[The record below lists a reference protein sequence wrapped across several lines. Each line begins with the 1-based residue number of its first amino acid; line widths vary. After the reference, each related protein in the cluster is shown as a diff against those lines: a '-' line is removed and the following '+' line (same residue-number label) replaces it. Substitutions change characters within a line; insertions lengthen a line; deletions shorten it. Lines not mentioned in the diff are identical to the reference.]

1 MCLSRK
7 PAQIM
12 VFQITNSMQPF
23 RLPALQNY
31 EYIST
36 IGEGTYGVVWKC
48 RDKVSGRLVAVKAFK
63 EAHRDRVALKL
74 AVREAK
80 VLSMIKHP
88 NIVKMT
94 ASYRSKSGRL
104 YLVLEYIET
113 SLHSHLKR
121 FPCGLPAV
129 LTKILCW
136 QLLYAVAYLHED
148 KILHRDIKPDNI
160 LVTNKGVLKL
170 CDFGFARHTFCEP
183 RNVQHC
189 TQYITTRWYRSPDYL
204 ATGYEPRQRVPRS
217 LASFAHLLVLIFAII
232 GLHNGEG

>member
-104 YLVLEYIET
+104 YLAG
-113 SLHSHLKR
+113 SLLDRCWSTLR
-121 FPCGLPAV
+121 PACIAISNV
-129 LTKILCW
+129 FL
-136 QLLYAVAYLHED
+136 VA
-148 KILHRDIKPDNI
+148 
-160 LVTNKGVLKL
+160 
-170 CDFGFARHTFCEP
+170 C
-183 RNVQHC
+183 
-189 TQYITTRWYRSPDYL
+189 
-204 ATGYEPRQRVPRS
+204 RQC
-217 LASFAHLLVLIFAII
+217 
-232 GLHNGEG
+232 